1 LVRTHKFLSRLGEIH
16 KKLGHEEKNT
26 ANTDGD
32 KAQSSD
38 KVLHLDL
45 PETDMNKMLKI
56 ADAQLSR
63 IQENIQNIIR
73 FLVRALLKPDS
84 RTPMMPDSHVPGE
97 SNYYYVMTTIW
108 YVTRNFPKWTWDW
121 EASIVKWEGKGHL
134 FDSERL
140 PLDNWTFGT
149 SEKERVPLLQWYHC
163 GSILGLCQQGILPEN
178 WKDEGLE
185 EKVSRLAKAAKIF
198 AAAKLS
204 CRQPYS
210 ADDEIIDR
218 LSFLSD
224 ELGLE
229 PRGRGRIGTVASL
242 CMKRVK
248 RRDNTRDLNPGWL
261 PHRDKGPTSGPW
273 EIHALCHHSRLV
285 VLSLEEKDSQ
295 DWRTKEH
302 TKEEIESYKWKI
314 YRFLNADGTLIPC
327 WERAHAKAR
336 EGWLRSEATAVLA
349 STLLIINEKDMK
361 DGLFASGATDVD
373 TERGSG
379 DASHT
384 EQAHTE
390 QVVTKQAHTVK
401 ARKKQANKEQA
412 RKAQALVEQAQMD
425 QRKLLLEILYMESLM
440 KDQLEV
446 LEKFTGEA
454 GRLPPIKWT
463 TFSPPRRYHPESFCN
478 SLEDTPDLYGEFNYS
493 YLLQF
498 MESLRIFD
506 ITATG
511 PDQDAEGFTWEII
524 PYKYDCWDSKKFEEL
539 SEQVKDLSKQE
550 DDLSKQE
557 GDLSKQKDDLLKKKN
572 DKEKEKDELNK
583 RKDELCWGLYDSV
596 SKIHAVIAVI
606 FVFFHANALRQLV
619 DQEVQHRFL

>member
-1 LVRTHKFLSRLGEIH
+1 MHRNLRQDEI
-16 KKLGHEEKNT
+16 ET
-26 ANTDGD
+26 AKTDGN

-38 KVLHLDL
+38 KLLYLDL
-45 PETDMNKMLKI
+45 PETDVNKMLNT

-63 IQENIQNIIR
+63 IQENIQNVIR

-108 YVTRNFPKWTWDW
+108 YVTRNFPEWTWEW
-121 EASIVKWEGKGHL
+121 KESIVKWKRKGHL

-149 SEKERVPLLQWYHC
+149 SDKDKIPLLQWYHY
-163 GSILGLCQQGILPEN
+163 GSILSLCQHNTLPKY

-185 EKVSRLAKAAKIF
+185 EKVSRLAKAAKIS

-204 CRQPYS
+204 SRQPYS
-210 ADDEIIDR
+210 ADDEIVDR

-229 PRGRGRIGTVASL
+229 PRGRGRSGTVASL

-261 PHRDKGPTSGPW
+261 RHRDKGPTSGPW

-314 YRFLNADGTLIPC
+314 YCFLNAEGTLVPC

-336 EGWLRSEATAVLA
+336 KGWLHSESTAVLA
-349 STLLIINEKDMK
+349 STLLIMNEKDMK
-361 DGLFASGATDVD
+361 DGLSAIEVD
-373 TERGSG
+373 TERDSR
-379 DASHT
+379 DDSHT
-384 EQAHTE
+384 EQAF
-390 QVVTKQAHTVK
+390 V
-401 ARKKQANKEQA
+401 N
-412 RKAQALVEQAQMD
+412 QAQFN
-425 QRKLLLEILYMESLM
+425 QKELLLEIRYMESLM
-440 KDQLEV
+440 KDQLGV

-463 TFSPPRRYHPESFCN
+463 TFSPPHRYHPESFFN
-478 SLEDTPDLYGEFNYS
+478 SLDDTPDLYPRFNYS
-493 YLLQF
+493 SILQF
-498 MESLRIFD
+498 VESLCIFD

-511 PDQDAEGFTWEII
+511 PDQDGEGFTWKINH
-524 PYKYDCWDSKKFEEL
+524 YKYDYRDSKNFEEL
-539 SEQVKDLSKQE
+539 SEKEKDLSKQE
-550 DDLSKQE
+550 EYLSKQE
-557 GDLSKQKDDLLKKKN
+557 SNLSNHVGDNSKQKDDLLQKKNDVLKKKN
-572 DKEKEKDELNK
+572 NVLKKIDELNK
-583 RKDELCWGLYDSV
+583 QKHELCWGLFDSV
-596 SKIHAVIAVI
+596 SKDPRCHCGYYC
-606 FVFFHANALRQLV
+606 VFPY
-619 DQEVQHRFL
+619 